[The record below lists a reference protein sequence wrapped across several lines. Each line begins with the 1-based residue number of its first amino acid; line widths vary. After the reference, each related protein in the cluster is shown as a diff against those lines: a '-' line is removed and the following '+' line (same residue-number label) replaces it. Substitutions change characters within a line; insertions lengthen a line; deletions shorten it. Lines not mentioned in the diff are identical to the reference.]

1 MSQDYA
7 KNYTSIPASQTDSA
21 IASGGTV
28 KVYGIVVEGT
38 GAGRVLVEEYN
49 TSTLI
54 FAIDI
59 EANTTFEATTEW
71 LAKNGLQ
78 ITTPANVTCT
88 VFHSNA
94 GA

>member
-1 MSQDYA
+1 MTQDYA
-7 KNYTSIPASQTDSA
+7 KQYTTTAASQTDAA

-38 GAGRVLVEEYN
+38 AAGRVLVEEYN
-49 TSTLI
+49 TTTLI
-54 FAIDI
+54 MAISI
-59 EANTTFEATTEW
+59 EANTTVEIGTEW

-88 VFHSNA
+88 VFHSTA